1 MKASATL
8 FLLASP
14 LILLFGCSS
23 THSQQALLDASL
35 SQFEN
40 IYDFGKAEYTDGV
53 VVLEST
59 GNWFFPTKKTY
70 KDFILTAEVLL
81 PDVSE
86 YSNSGIM
93 FRGQIKQVDDGVV
106 AVGYQAEV
114 DPSPRKWSGGLYD
127 QGRRQWLHPQHDTRS
142 KPDEKFIKSYIP
154 EWTDELA
161 NAYKH
166 LEWNRYRIECRGSE
180 IKIYVNDILTTHV
193 IDTTDSEG
201 FIALQHHGSQKLI
214 DTGKTDNYIKF
225 RNVYITELK

>member
-1 MKASATL
+1 MKPSATL

-23 THSQQALLDASL
+23 THSQQALLDSSL

-93 FRGQIKQVDDGVV
+93 FRGYMIK
-106 AVGYQAEV
+106 VGDSGCILSTILA
-114 DPSPRKWSGGLYD
+114 PSLTKNSSNHISLNGQMNLPMPISTLSGIG
-127 QGRRQWLHPQHDTRS
+127 
-142 KPDEKFIKSYIP
+142 
-154 EWTDELA
+154 
-161 NAYKH
+161 
-166 LEWNRYRIECRGSE
+166 
-180 IKIYVNDILTTHV
+180 
-193 IDTTDSEG
+193 
-201 FIALQHHGSQKLI
+201 
-214 DTGKTDNYIKF
+214 
-225 RNVYITELK
+225 TELSAEAAKLKFM